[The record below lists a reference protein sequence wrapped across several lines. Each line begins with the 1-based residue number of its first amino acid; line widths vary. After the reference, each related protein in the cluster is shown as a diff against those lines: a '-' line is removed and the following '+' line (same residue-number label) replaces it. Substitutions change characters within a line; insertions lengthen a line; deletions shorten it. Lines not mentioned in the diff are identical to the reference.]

1 VNDLTG
7 FYALNRV
14 HQSGEQRAVVLHA
27 VTRYVNNHDSERE
40 FSEIMLML
48 KTLVGCHEDITFALC
63 LGNQLGVRER
73 APFSLGDGQDFVTGE
88 RLPQAGIDA
97 LV

>member
-1 VNDLTG
+1 
-7 FYALNRV
+7 
-14 HQSGEQRAVVLHA
+14 
-27 VTRYVNNHDSERE
+27 
-40 FSEIMLML
+40 MLML